1 MRDGIFNRYLILQKL
16 RKAVNIY
23 ITGLGIISG
32 IGADVAG
39 TLSSVRQ
46 GKTGLG
52 SLSLFGSAHR
62 NTVYVSEVK
71 FTNDEL
77 RRMVGLPEGQI
88 ISRTALLGMKAA
100 GEALSD
106 AGFTADERKTTALVS
121 STSTGGMDLSEV
133 FYRKMK
139 EGRKPRLRYIVSH
152 DCGDSTERIA
162 AHHGLM
168 HLCTTVS
175 TACSSAAN
183 AIMFGARLIRHGL
196 ADRVVAGG
204 SDALTQFTLNGFRS
218 LMILDSA
225 PCRPFDDTRAGL
237 NLGEGAGYI
246 VMESEQSVMKSGR
259 KPYSCLTGYGNA
271 NDAHHQTASSS
282 EGNGPYLAM
291 SKALAASRLLPDE
304 IDYINAHGT
313 GTLNND
319 LSEGRA
325 MNRLFDGKL
334 PAFSSTK
341 ACTGHTLGA
350 AGGIE
355 AVFAVLA
362 IRHGCIFPTLNF
374 GQPMKELPLIPQTK
388 LSTGVA
394 LRHVLSNS
402 FGFGGN
408 CSALVFS
415 GEKIQ

>member
-1 MRDGIFNRYLILQKL
+1 MK
-16 RKAVNIY
+16 IY

-39 TLSSVRQ
+39 TLLSIHQ
-46 GKTGLG
+46 GKTGIG
-52 SLSLFGSAHR
+52 RLSLFESAHGSK
-62 NTVYVSEVK
+62 VSVSEVK

-77 RRMVGLPEGQI
+77 CRLVGLQEGQTM
-88 ISRTALLGMKAA
+88 SRTALLGMKAV

-106 AGFTADERKTTALVS
+106 AGFTADEKKSTALVS
-121 STSTGGMDLSEV
+121 STSTGGMDLSEGY
-133 FYRKMK
+133 YRKMK
-139 EGRKPRLRYIVSH
+139 AGQKPRLRYIISH
-152 DCGDSTERIA
+152 DCGDSTARIA
-162 AHHGLM
+162 VHHGLT

-183 AIMFGARLIRHGL
+183 AIMFGARFIRQGL
-196 ADRVVAGG
+196 ANRVVAGG
-204 SDALTQFTLNGFRS
+204 TDALTLFTLNGFRS
-218 LMILDSA
+218 LMILDPA

-246 VMESEQSVMKSGR
+246 VMENEQSLMKSGR
-259 KPYSCLTGYGNA
+259 KPYCCLTGYGNA
-271 NDAHHQTASSS
+271 NDAFHQTASSP
-282 EGNGPYLAM
+282 EGHGPYLAM
-291 SKALAASRLLPDE
+291 SQALKTSGLSPDD

-313 GTLNND
+313 GTPNND

-325 MNRLFDGKL
+325 IHRLFGGKL

-341 ACTGHTLGA
+341 AYTGHTLGA

-355 AVFAVLA
+355 AVLAALA
-362 IRHGCIFPTLNF
+362 IRHGWIYPNLNF
-374 GQPMKELPLIPQTK
+374 GQPMKDLPVIPQTE
-388 LSTGVA
+388 LSTGIA

-408 CSALVFS
+408 CTSLIFS
-415 GEKIQ
+415 TKYPA